1 MKEVMNKS
9 KRQGSE
15 NGNLCNYTTC
25 GTPLVVKTLSS
36 QCRSPRF
43 DPWSGTQIPHVAS
56 ECWMIIHMKQPR
68 SCIPQPTSYEA
79 KIIINNNNMWLHILS
94 QSKYT
99 EIPRYRNFTGSV
111 SWWYCNKTRNNHNVK
126 KKINYLESLKHSPNS
141 SRDKDRIKSVI
152 TKDF

>member
-1 MKEVMNKS
+1 MEIFAIIALVGLLWWLRLWAPNAGAPGLIPG
-9 KRQGSE
+9 QG
-15 NGNLCNYTTC
+15 
-25 GTPLVVKTLSS
+25 P
-36 QCRSPRF
+36 RSHML
-43 DPWSGTQIPHVAS
+43 QV
-56 ECWMIIHMKQPR
+56 IIHMKQPR
-68 SCIPQPTSYEA
+68 SCIPQPRSYEA

-126 KKINYLESLKHSPNS
+126 EKINYLESLKHSPNS